1 MAPEPPLLT
10 MSGITKS
17 FPGVRALDG
26 VDLDVQAGEVHC
38 LLGQNGAGK
47 STLIKVLAG
56 AHQPDG
62 GTIGWRGEPVTLRS
76 PIAAMRLGIATIY
89 QELDLVE
96 GLSVAENVHLGHEPT
111 AAGFVVR
118 GKAAKASTAQ
128 LLRRLGHPE
137 IDPARLVGELSAAQQ
152 QIVSMARALSHDVR
166 LIVMDEPSAA
176 LDPDEVDNLFRIVG
190 DLTADGV
197 AVVYISHRLE
207 EIRRIG
213 DRVTVLKDGRAVA
226 GGLPAKSTPTREVVA
241 LMTGR
246 NVEYLFPQ
254 RPTRGPTSEPVLTVQ
269 GLRRAGEFEPLDLEL
284 RPGEIVGL
292 AGLVGSGRS
301 EILET
306 IYGAR
311 KSTAGRVS
319 VDGRVLRPGSVRAA
333 VRAGLGLAPE
343 ERKAQGLLMLESV
356 TRNVSVS
363 SMSRFSRGGWIDR
376 SAERGAARAATR
388 ELSLRPNN
396 PSVPIRTLSGGNQQK
411 AVLARWLL
419 RGCRVLLLDEPTR
432 GVDVGARAELYAVIR
447 RLADEGLAVL
457 LVSSEVPE
465 VLGLA
470 DRVLVLREGRVVHGA
485 RPGARRTPRT
495 RPCHGRKP
503 GVMTQPVSPPRGST
517 DKMSPMGEL
526 PAWRSLAARADVR
539 TLSLLGV
546 LVALIVIGGIT
557 KPDEF
562 LDTRNLQLVLTQAS
576 VIGVVTVG
584 MTFVIT
590 SGGIDLS
597 VGAIVALS
605 SVWATT
611 VATQEYGFAGV
622 LFTAVLVGVGCGLVN
637 GLLIAYGGMVPFI
650 ATLAMLASARG
661 LALQITDGKTQIV
674 SIDGIL
680 KLGERD
686 SYILGIPPLVLVF
699 AVVTIIGWLI
709 LNRTTFGRRT
719 VAVGGNAEAARL
731 AGIDVRR
738 QRLYLYLL
746 SGLCCGIAAFLLII
760 LSGSGQNT
768 NGNLYELDAIAAAII
783 GGTLLSGGRGTITG
797 SVLGVLIFT
806 TITDIFA
813 LNNLQSDVQQIA
825 KGAIIVAAVLVQRRT
840 AASTT

>member
-1 MAPEPPLLT
+1 MAPEAPLLS

-56 AHQPDG
+56 AHQPDT
-62 GTIGWRGEPVTLRS
+62 GTISWRGDDVTLRS

-96 GLSVAENVHLGHEPT
+96 HLSVAENVHLGHEPT

-118 GKAAKASTAQ
+118 GRAARASTAE
-128 LLRRLGHPE
+128 LLQRLGHPE
-137 IDPARLVGELSAAQQ
+137 IDPGRLVGDLSAAHQ

-190 DLTADGV
+190 DLTAAGV

-226 GGLPAKSTPTREVVA
+226 RGLPAKSTPTSEVVS

-246 NVEYLFPQ
+246 NVEYVFPP
-254 RPTRGPTSEPVLTVQ
+254 RPDTPPVKAAEPVLTVEN
-269 GLRRAGEFEPLDLEL
+269 LSRRGEFAPLDLQV

-311 KSTAGRVS
+311 KPDTGRVL
-319 VDGRVLRPGSVRAA
+319 VDGRPLRPGSVRAA

-343 ERKAQGLLMLESV
+343 ERKAQALLMLESV

-363 SMSRFSRGGWIDR
+363 SMSRFARAGWIDR
-376 SAERGAARAATR
+376 GAELGAARAAVR
-388 ELSLRPNN
+388 ELSLRPDN
-396 PSVPIRTLSGGNQQK
+396 PDVPVRTLSGGNQQK

-432 GVDVGARAELYAVIR
+432 GVDVGARAELYAVVR

-470 DRVLVLREGRVVHGA
+470 DRVLVLREGSVVHTAPA
-485 RPGARRTPRT
+485 R
-495 RPCHGRKP
+495 
-503 GVMTQPVSPPRGST
+503 
-517 DKMSPMGEL
+517 
-526 PAWRSLAARADVR
+526 
-539 TLSLLGV
+539 
-546 LVALIVIGGIT
+546 
-557 KPDEF
+557 
-562 LDTRNLQLVLTQAS
+562 
-576 VIGVVTVG
+576 
-584 MTFVIT
+584 
-590 SGGIDLS
+590 
-597 VGAIVALS
+597 
-605 SVWATT
+605 
-611 VATQEYGFAGV
+611 
-622 LFTAVLVGVGCGLVN
+622 
-637 GLLIAYGGMVPFI
+637 
-650 ATLAMLASARG
+650 
-661 LALQITDGKTQIV
+661 
-674 SIDGIL
+674 
-680 KLGERD
+680 
-686 SYILGIPPLVLVF
+686 
-699 AVVTIIGWLI
+699 
-709 LNRTTFGRRT
+709 
-719 VAVGGNAEAARL
+719 
-731 AGIDVRR
+731 
-738 QRLYLYLL
+738 
-746 SGLCCGIAAFLLII
+746 
-760 LSGSGQNT
+760 
-768 NGNLYELDAIAAAII
+768 ELDEHRV
-783 GGTLLSGGRGTITG
+783 LDLVMEG
-797 SVLGVLIFT
+797 SPAT
-806 TITDIFA
+806 
-813 LNNLQSDVQQIA
+813 
-825 KGAIIVAAVLVQRRT
+825 
-840 AASTT
+840 

>member
-26 VDLDVQAGEVHC
+26 VDLEVAAGEVHC

-56 AHQPDG
+56 VHQPDD
-62 GTIGWRGEPVTLRS
+62 GTITWRGDAVRLRS

-111 AAGFVVR
+111 AAGFVIR
-118 GKAAKASTAQ
+118 GGVARTATAR
-128 LLRRLGHPE
+128 LLQRLGHPE
-137 IDPARLVGELSAAQQ
+137 IDPAAPVGRLSAAQQ

-176 LDPDEVDNLFRIVG
+176 LDPDEVANLFRIVA

-226 GGLPAKSTPTREVVA
+226 GGLPAESTPTNEVVA

-246 NVEYLFPQ
+246 KVEYVFPP
-254 RPTRGPTSEPVLTVQ
+254 RPETPAPAGAEPVLRVE
-269 GLRRAGEFEPLDLEL
+269 GLTRAGEFAPVDLEL

-311 KSTAGRVS
+311 KPDAGRVL
-319 VDGRVLRPGSVRAA
+319 VEGRPLRPGSVRAA
-333 VRAGLGLAPE
+333 VTAGIGLAPE
-343 ERKAQGLLMLESV
+343 ERKAQGLLLTESV

-363 SMSRFSRGGWIDR
+363 TLSRFARAGWIDR
-376 SAERGAARAATR
+376 TAERAAAHRAVK
-388 ELSLRPNN
+388 ELSLRPDN
-396 PSVPIRTLSGGNQQK
+396 PDVPVRTLSGGNQQK

-470 DRVLVLREGRVVHGA
+470 DRVLVLREGSVVHTADA
-485 RPGARRTPRT
+485 RDLDEHRVLDL
-495 RPCHGRKP
+495 
-503 GVMTQPVSPPRGST
+503 VMEGNP
-517 DKMSPMGEL
+517 
-526 PAWRSLAARADVR
+526 
-539 TLSLLGV
+539 
-546 LVALIVIGGIT
+546 
-557 KPDEF
+557 
-562 LDTRNLQLVLTQAS
+562 
-576 VIGVVTVG
+576 
-584 MTFVIT
+584 
-590 SGGIDLS
+590 
-597 VGAIVALS
+597 
-605 SVWATT
+605 
-611 VATQEYGFAGV
+611 
-622 LFTAVLVGVGCGLVN
+622 TA
-637 GLLIAYGGMVPFI
+637 
-650 ATLAMLASARG
+650 
-661 LALQITDGKTQIV
+661 
-674 SIDGIL
+674 
-680 KLGERD
+680 
-686 SYILGIPPLVLVF
+686 
-699 AVVTIIGWLI
+699 
-709 LNRTTFGRRT
+709 
-719 VAVGGNAEAARL
+719 
-731 AGIDVRR
+731 
-738 QRLYLYLL
+738 
-746 SGLCCGIAAFLLII
+746 
-760 LSGSGQNT
+760 
-768 NGNLYELDAIAAAII
+768 
-783 GGTLLSGGRGTITG
+783 
-797 SVLGVLIFT
+797 
-806 TITDIFA
+806 
-813 LNNLQSDVQQIA
+813 
-825 KGAIIVAAVLVQRRT
+825 
-840 AASTT
+840 

>member
-1 MAPEPPLLT
+1 MAPEPPLLS

-62 GTIGWRGEPVTLRS
+62 GTISWRGEPVTLRS

-96 GLSVAENVHLGHEPT
+96 HLSVAENVHLGHEPT
-111 AAGFVVR
+111 TAGFVVR
-118 GKAAKASTAQ
+118 GKAARESTGA
-128 LLRRLGHPE
+128 LLKRLGHPE

-176 LDPDEVDNLFRIVG
+176 LDPDEVDNLFRIVR
-190 DLTADGV
+190 DLTAEGV

-246 NVEYLFPQ
+246 NVEYVFPD
-254 RPTRGPTSEPVLTVQ
+254 RPVAPPTGTPVLEVR
-269 GLRRAGEFEPLDLEL
+269 GLARDGEFEPLDLTL

-306 IYGAR
+306 VYGAR
-311 KSTAGRVS
+311 KPTSGQVL
-319 VDGRVLRPGSVRAA
+319 VDGRPLRPGSVRAA

-343 ERKAQGLLMLESV
+343 ERKAQALLMLESV

-376 SAERGAARAATR
+376 GAELGAARAAVR
-388 ELSLRPNN
+388 ELSLRPDN

-432 GVDVGARAELYAVIR
+432 GVDVGARSELYAVVR

-470 DRVLVLREGRVVHGA
+470 DRVLVLREGRVVHTAPA
-485 RPGARRTPRT
+485 R
-495 RPCHGRKP
+495 
-503 GVMTQPVSPPRGST
+503 
-517 DKMSPMGEL
+517 
-526 PAWRSLAARADVR
+526 
-539 TLSLLGV
+539 
-546 LVALIVIGGIT
+546 
-557 KPDEF
+557 
-562 LDTRNLQLVLTQAS
+562 
-576 VIGVVTVG
+576 
-584 MTFVIT
+584 
-590 SGGIDLS
+590 
-597 VGAIVALS
+597 
-605 SVWATT
+605 
-611 VATQEYGFAGV
+611 
-622 LFTAVLVGVGCGLVN
+622 
-637 GLLIAYGGMVPFI
+637 
-650 ATLAMLASARG
+650 
-661 LALQITDGKTQIV
+661 
-674 SIDGIL
+674 
-680 KLGERD
+680 
-686 SYILGIPPLVLVF
+686 
-699 AVVTIIGWLI
+699 
-709 LNRTTFGRRT
+709 
-719 VAVGGNAEAARL
+719 
-731 AGIDVRR
+731 
-738 QRLYLYLL
+738 
-746 SGLCCGIAAFLLII
+746 
-760 LSGSGQNT
+760 
-768 NGNLYELDAIAAAII
+768 ELDEHRV
-783 GGTLLSGGRGTITG
+783 LDLVMEG
-797 SVLGVLIFT
+797 SP
-806 TITDIFA
+806 
-813 LNNLQSDVQQIA
+813 
-825 KGAIIVAAVLVQRRT
+825 
-840 AASTT
+840 AS

>member
-1 MAPEPPLLT
+1 MAPETPLLS

-26 VDLDVQAGEVHC
+26 VDLDVRAGEVHC

-56 AHQPDG
+56 AHQPDTG
-62 GTIGWRGEPVTLRS
+62 AIYWRGEPVTLRS

-96 GLSVAENVHLGHEPT
+96 HLSVAENVHLGHEPT
-111 AAGFVVR
+111 SAGFVVR
-118 GKAAKASTAQ
+118 GKAARASTAA

-137 IDPARLVGELSAAQQ
+137 IDPGRLVGELSAAQQ

-190 DLTADGV
+190 DLTADDV

-246 NVEYLFPQ
+246 NVEYVFPE
-254 RPTRGPTSEPVLTVQ
+254 RPSSDPTGEPVLQVR
-269 GLRRAGEFEPLDLEL
+269 GLARDGEFAPLDLEI

-301 EILET
+301 EVLET

-311 KSTAGRVS
+311 RPTTGQVL
-319 VDGRVLRPGSVRAA
+319 VDGRPLRPGSVRAA

-343 ERKAQGLLMLESV
+343 ERKAQALLMLESV

-363 SMSRFSRGGWIDR
+363 SLSRFSRGGWIDR
-376 SAERGAARAATR
+376 RAELGAARASTR
-388 ELSLRPNN
+388 ELSLRPDN
-396 PSVPIRTLSGGNQQK
+396 PAVPVRTLSGGNQQK

-432 GVDVGARAELYAVIR
+432 GVDVGARAELYAVVR

-470 DRVLVLREGRVVHGA
+470 DRVLVLREGRVVHTAPA
-485 RPGARRTPRT
+485 R
-495 RPCHGRKP
+495 
-503 GVMTQPVSPPRGST
+503 
-517 DKMSPMGEL
+517 
-526 PAWRSLAARADVR
+526 
-539 TLSLLGV
+539 
-546 LVALIVIGGIT
+546 
-557 KPDEF
+557 
-562 LDTRNLQLVLTQAS
+562 
-576 VIGVVTVG
+576 
-584 MTFVIT
+584 
-590 SGGIDLS
+590 
-597 VGAIVALS
+597 
-605 SVWATT
+605 
-611 VATQEYGFAGV
+611 
-622 LFTAVLVGVGCGLVN
+622 
-637 GLLIAYGGMVPFI
+637 
-650 ATLAMLASARG
+650 
-661 LALQITDGKTQIV
+661 
-674 SIDGIL
+674 
-680 KLGERD
+680 
-686 SYILGIPPLVLVF
+686 
-699 AVVTIIGWLI
+699 
-709 LNRTTFGRRT
+709 
-719 VAVGGNAEAARL
+719 
-731 AGIDVRR
+731 
-738 QRLYLYLL
+738 
-746 SGLCCGIAAFLLII
+746 
-760 LSGSGQNT
+760 
-768 NGNLYELDAIAAAII
+768 ELDEHRV
-783 GGTLLSGGRGTITG
+783 LDLVMEG
-797 SVLGVLIFT
+797 SP
-806 TITDIFA
+806 
-813 LNNLQSDVQQIA
+813 
-825 KGAIIVAAVLVQRRT
+825 
-840 AASTT
+840 AS